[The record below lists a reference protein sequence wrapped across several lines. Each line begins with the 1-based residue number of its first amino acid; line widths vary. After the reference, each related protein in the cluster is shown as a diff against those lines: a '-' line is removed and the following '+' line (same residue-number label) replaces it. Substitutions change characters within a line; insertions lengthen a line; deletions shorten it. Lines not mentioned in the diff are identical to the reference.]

1 MLLLLL
7 RIRTEPRALAQG
19 ASLIIYI
26 AHLWAYTL
34 VPTLR
39 GNPAYKYYQHT
50 KKGMSDSL
58 RPGSHIPPMYL

>member
-7 RIRTEPRALAQG
+7 RIRTVTTCTCSG

-39 GNPAYKYYQHT
+39 GNPAYKYCQHA